1 MEKTECW
8 LVIEASQDFLLSCVL
23 AFTGFFSS
31 LFFVPCSFSSSAT
44 VGERDSPE
52 LRSLTYYSI
61 VKLSPGFGGAATK
74 KMLTLLCPST
84 PKEFHG

>member
-8 LVIEASQDFLLSCVL
+8 LVVEASQDFLFSCVL

-31 LFFVPCSFSSSAT
+31 LFFVPCFFSSAAAGGEGDSSA
-44 VGERDSPE
+44 
-52 LRSLTYYSI
+52 LRSSTYCST
-61 VKLSPGFGGAATK
+61 VKLSPESGGAATK

-84 PKEFHG
+84 PKEFHR